1 VLAGTGFLLVQ
12 VAAILKDREANQVV
26 TPTTWSGNDLRR
38 FESAAASEERL
49 STELA
54 LAVPTDWHA
63 DG

>member
-12 VAAILKDREANQVV
+12 VAAILKDGEDDQVV
-26 TPTTWSGNDLRR
+26 TLTTWSGNDLRR
-38 FESAAASEERL
+38 FEGTAASEESQ

-54 LAVPTDWHA
+54 PAVPTDWHA